1 MVLGIRLLH
10 LYGYIC
16 ILIWW
21 YMLCIVMWYPC
32 LCTLYFPDPS
42 SQASFGTD
50 ANRSGPEAP
59 QLELV
64 RAKLHICILETE
76 PLELR
81 TTWIWAKI
89 ALVRP
94 QQDHEQRDHII
105 VLSPPFRLVILLIF
119 LPFLIIIL
127 PPSSASSTCCCVAVC
142 IMHRQ
147 QHQTTSILSNVYG
160 SKLGAFHINSCL
172 LNTERRPGPNLCS
185 GRPKGLNRLQIRKA
199 VWHSFGIGK
208 HPRRNCYIRWIR
220 RKKTVDSATST
231 ACANH
236 RPIDVQF
243 GNGSRGLLPISWPA
257 IGRKPPATPSFLL
270 ACRKERKSFHQ
281 LM

>member
-1 MVLGIRLLH
+1 MKLDNFGIETH
-10 LYGYIC
+10 GFGDPPTTFVWIHVYTHMMIHAMYCYVIS
-16 ILIWW
+16 
-21 YMLCIVMWYPC
+21 C
-32 LCTLYFPDPS
+32 LCTLYFPDSS
-42 SQASFGTD
+42 SQASCGTD

-64 RAKLHICILETE
+64 RAKLHICVLETE

-81 TTWIWAKI
+81 TTWIWVKI
-89 ALVRP
+89 AVVRP

-105 VLSPPFRLVILLIF
+105 VLSPPFRLVILLF
-119 LPFLIIIL
+119 LLPLLIILL
-127 PPSSASSTCCCVAVC
+127 PPSSSSSSTCCCVAVC

-199 VWHSFGIGK
+199 V
-208 HPRRNCYIRWIR
+208 
-220 RKKTVDSATST
+220 
-231 ACANH
+231 
-236 RPIDVQF
+236 
-243 GNGSRGLLPISWPA
+243 
-257 IGRKPPATPSFLL
+257 
-270 ACRKERKSFHQ
+270 
-281 LM
+281 